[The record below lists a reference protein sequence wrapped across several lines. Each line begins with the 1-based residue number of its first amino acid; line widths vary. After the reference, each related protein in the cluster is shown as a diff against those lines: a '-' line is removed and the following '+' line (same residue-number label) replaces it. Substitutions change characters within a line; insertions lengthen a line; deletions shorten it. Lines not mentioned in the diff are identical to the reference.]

1 MDKVANLLIGIK
13 NAYRSSKSPII
24 VKTSK
29 YKVEILKILKKY
41 NYIDDFKELAE
52 GNIEILL
59 QVDARNDM
67 PVKRDSKPGRRVYVK
82 SKDVFSP
89 RKGIVILSTS
99 KGLKEAREAR
109 KEKIGGEK
117 LFSIVE

>member
-24 VKTSK
+24 IRASK
-29 YKVEILKILKKY
+29 YKIEILKILKKY
-41 NYIDDFKELAE
+41 DYIEDFKEIE
-52 GNIEILL
+52 DHNIEIHL
-59 QVDARNDM
+59 QVETRNDM
-67 PVKRDSKPGRRVYVK
+67 PVKRDSKPGRRVYIK

-109 KEKIGGEK
+109 KEKVGGEK